1 MVRGEKYGFEPSQCH
16 LCESERRRWCLNLNS
31 AFRFDIPYRDPLHI
45 DIAFKTFL
53 AICYYGDF
61 YLYFWFTHIYF
72 FMPGSSLRFTFVRNR
87 IHPSTQMSI
96 ASLLSSIYLPPFLFI
111 YFALNK
117 QADNS
122 SPEKNNVSR
131 TDGKAN
137 VMSDLHRQRKAAQ
150 SSSHQNSTVMKRHQ
164 GPLCKQSFRA

>member
-1 MVRGEKYGFEPSQCH
+1 MGRGEKYGFAPSQCH
-16 LCESERRRWCLNLNS
+16 LCESERRRWCLNLNP

-45 DIAFKTFL
+45 DIAVKTFL

-61 YLYFWFTHIYF
+61 IYIF
-72 FMPGSSLRFTFVRNR
+72 GLLIFLMPSSSLRFTFIRNR

-96 ASLLSSIYLPPFLFI
+96 ASLLPSIYLPPFFFI

-117 QADNS
+117 KADNS

-137 VMSDLHRQRKAAQ
+137 DMSDLQPQRKAAQ
-150 SSSHQNSTVMKRHQ
+150 NSSHQNSTVMKRHQ
-164 GPLCKQSFRA
+164 GPLCKPSFRA